1 MTNLNQLLLGRFASM
16 ESDVVDNEE
25 AQPVADAELGTDDL
39 GNQLDSTTLPETAM
53 AEADEHL
60 DDVED
65 ATADVEELNDTSES
79 LESFLA
85 AAQQARKT
93 GGWTQGEAGAIQL
106 GLDAA
111 LKRIGVSGEAMMPSL
126 ESFGRSRESSTASVE
141 NAITDGLKKI
151 WEAIKRTI
159 NKVVVFI
166 RKWYLK
172 ILDGASRLKKRAE
185 AIRKKAENTTGSAK
199 ENKVRSGVLS
209 KLHDSSKGITLNEVS
224 DSIKAVTAIVDEL
237 GSNKNHSGYKDFL
250 TKTIDDIETIKA
262 YADKPDD
269 LESTETKVKA
279 GSENEHNMTA
289 AQLAAKQ
296 AGGRPTGA
304 KKQKEWDESIAKLKK
319 ALASYEETVTVKTP
333 AAKQKMITVG
343 NARSYLKN
351 LKDMESWAD
360 LKITATSIC
369 GGEQIELLVATGLSK
384 ATTDAGELEKLIKLS
399 SSIGKIYVVSQ
410 SDKAV
415 EIDES
420 KEVKTLETSQ
430 VISLCDDVI
439 NFAEKV
445 IDYKKG
451 FEQYEKADKD
461 ALKKL
466 DKITGKDLDKVSD
479 VPEIAKLIRGSARI
493 ASNVISNSKGSLTTL
508 ISTGMSISSA
518 ALQYS
523 VVSLAQ
529 YKD

>member
-25 AQPVADAELGTDDL
+25 QQPIADEELGTDDL

-60 DDVED
+60 DDVEN

-79 LESFLA
+79 LESFLS

-93 GGWTQGEAGAIQL
+93 GGWTQGEAFAIQL

-126 ESFGRSRESSTASVE
+126 ESFGRSRESSTVSVE

-159 NKVVVFI
+159 NKVVAFI

-185 AIRKKAENTTGSAK
+185 AIRKKAENTQGSAK

-209 KLHDSSKGITLNEVS
+209 KLHDSSKGITIKEVQG
-224 DSIKAVTAIVDEL
+224 SIEAFAEIVEGI
-237 GSNKNHSGYKDFL
+237 GSVKNTSGYKDSLVTQVDVIEAVTEFKA
-250 TKTIDDIETIKA
+250 TPDGTSRATITDQDEF
-262 YADKPDD
+262 D
-269 LESTETKVKA
+269 
-279 GSENEHNMTA
+279 
-289 AQLAAKQ
+289 
-296 AGGRPTGA
+296 
-304 KKQKEWDESIAKLKK
+304 KQKAAHDKASEKK
-319 ALASYEETVTVKTP
+319 AKAIERGYGFKTHDAAVAKATDAMAALIRIEIVPASKRKVE
-333 AAKQKMITVG
+333 G
-343 NARSYLKN
+343 LSNARSSLKN
-351 LKDMESWAD
+351 LKDVETWAK
-360 LKITATSIC
+360 LKVEVGKIC
-369 GGEQIELLVATGLSK
+369 GGKQIEAL
-384 ATTDAGELEKLIKLS
+384 ELEGKLAITDSEELDKCVKLS
-399 SSIGKIYVVSQ
+399 SAVGKLYIVSQ
-410 SDKAV
+410 TDKAV

-420 KEVKTLETSQ
+420 KEVPTLDTGT
-430 VISLCDDVI
+430 VISLCDSVI
-439 NFAEKV
+439 NFSDKV

-451 FEQYEKADKD
+451 WENYERADKEI
-461 ALKKL
+461 LKRL
-466 DKITGKDLDKVSD
+466 DRVNGKDLDKVND
-479 VPEIAKLIRGSARI
+479 VPEIAKLIRGLARI
-493 ASNVISNSKGSLTTL
+493 SSNIISNGKSTTSIA
-508 ISTGMSISSA
+508 ISTGMGISSA
-518 ALQYS
+518 ALQYC